1 MRHLLLVCGMFAA
14 AVLLLSAPQ
23 VRADG
28 IDTFTLNESL
38 NGIDTTTLSWQLP
51 AAGVPDLGLDGA
63 GFAFYNVSTSE
74 YLDGVL
80 QTTIPN
86 DTIVYLVGYGLYDSL
101 QLGVFGSST
110 LPYSGLES
118 APVFYP
124 RHVYRDGSDR
134 PNYRLDAN
142 YQHPGAF
149 CAPHAEHR
157 FPGSRRR
164 YRAQEDPG
172 LSPPQSP

>member
-118 APVFYP
+118 APVFI
-124 RHVYRDGSDR
+124 
-134 PNYRLDAN
+134 
-142 YQHPGAF
+142 PGTYT
-149 CAPHAEHR
+149 
-157 FPGSRRR
+157 GT
-164 YRAQEDPG
+164 DPIDPTIASTLTISTPEPSVLLM
-172 LSPPQSP
+172 LSIGFLALVGAIALKKIQA